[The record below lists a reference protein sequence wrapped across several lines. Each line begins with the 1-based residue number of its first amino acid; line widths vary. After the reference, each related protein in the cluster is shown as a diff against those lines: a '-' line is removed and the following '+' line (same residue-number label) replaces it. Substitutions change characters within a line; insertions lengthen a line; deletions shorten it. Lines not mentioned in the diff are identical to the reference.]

1 VPRVPLW
8 GVVSAAAAPVLLVTG
23 WTIAA
28 RLQPGAFDNATQT
41 ISALAAVD
49 ASHRWVM
56 TAAIMG
62 TGAAQVATAAALR
75 PAARPGRIVLAA
87 GGVCTMLVAAFP
99 LPASSGT
106 SLAHAV
112 AAAGSF
118 SLLAVWPLLSWQRGR
133 DVPWALRRRAATT
146 AGCTLVLATA
156 VFFHSA
162 VTDGAHIG
170 LTERAAA
177 ILLNLWPLAVAVTAS
192 QTGRLTLTRS

>member
-1 VPRVPLW
+1 
-8 GVVSAAAAPVLLVTG
+8 
-23 WTIAA
+23 
-28 RLQPGAFDNATQT
+28 
-41 ISALAAVD
+41 
-49 ASHRWVM
+49 
-56 TAAIMG
+56 
-62 TGAAQVATAAALR
+62 
-75 PAARPGRIVLAA
+75 
-87 GGVCTMLVAAFP
+87 MLVAAFP

-133 DVPWALRRRAATT
+133 DVQWALRRRVATT

-177 ILLNLWPLAVAVTAS
+177 VLLNLWPLAVAVTALINRKIAIIGGS
-192 QTGRLTLTRS
+192 